1 MSNNNQS
8 AVIVGASLCGLMTAI
23 ALAQTGMKVTVLE
36 RSGPNPRTGA
46 VLQVNSGEADFS
58 DTAKLLRKLA
68 SGGLRS
74 PEAWN
79 SIWSRLQAQID
90 TDPNI
95 KLYFNRRAES
105 IAQDD
110 TSAWVLTD
118 KGERFTGDLV
128 IGADGYRSTV
138 RKVVSPDKPNA
149 TFAGYVIWV
158 ALLNE
163 QDLPEAY
170 RPSPNAGVSMPNG
183 IGDFL
188 LGSVIDGET
197 GSREPG
203 QRRLGWAW
211 YDNTRN
217 KLFQELG
224 CIDGSL
230 VQHSLN
236 GTDIPAKTLK
246 ELTNQAAQRWPQ
258 PAIGKKDVYQE
269 LSVQHK
275 EILAKIIR
283 LEERFVEEDIER
295 ELYRRYRL
303 KYDNEKEEIEK
314 NLLLLSKQVSNLEK
328 VTNIALKFCIELP
341 KKWFFADYHTKQQLQ
356 QLLFPSGIFYDKKSD
371 KCRTFKIN
379 SVFLYVAYIQQV
391 ITKKKSGIPELC
403 LEYSAFSALVAG
415 SRIELPTSGL

>member
-1 MSNNNQS
+1 MNTSNQS

-23 ALAQTGMKVTVLE
+23 ALARTGIKVTVLE
-36 RSGPNPRTGA
+36 RSGPNARTGA

-79 SIWSRLQAQID
+79 SIWSRLQAQISAD
-90 TDPNI
+90 TNI
-95 KLYFNRRAES
+95 ELHFNIRVQS

-110 TSAWVLTD
+110 TSAWVLTN
-118 KGERFTGDLV
+118 KGERFAGDLV

-138 RKVVSPDKPNA
+138 RMAVSPDKPNA

-163 QDLPEAY
+163 QDIPEKY
-170 RPSPNAGVSMPNG
+170 RPSANAGVSMPNG

-217 KLFQELG
+217 KLFRELG
-224 CIDGSL
+224 CINGNL

-236 GTDIPAKTLK
+236 GADIPAKTLK
-246 ELTNQAAQRWPQ
+246 ELTNQAAVRWPQ
-258 PAIGKKDVYQE
+258 PWLAATQYSIRSRKLTGLPISEYIPDQLVKGRIALAGDAAHTVTPITAMGFNASLQDAAMLAE
-269 LSVQHK
+269 SINK
-275 EILAKIIR
+275 ETDIIQA
-283 LEERFVEEDIER
+283 LLNYESS
-295 ELYRRYRL
+295 RL
-303 KYDNEKEEIEK
+303 KHVRKMVE
-314 NLLLLSKQVSNLEK
+314 
-328 VTNIALKFCIELP
+328 
-341 KKWFFADYHTKQQLQ
+341 
-356 QLLFPSGIFYDKKSD
+356 SGQS
-371 KCRTFKIN
+371 
-379 SVFLYVAYIQQV
+379 
-391 ITKKKSGIPELC
+391 
-403 LEYSAFSALVAG
+403 FSSSFG
-415 SRIELPTSGL
+415 R